1 MSCPSAPLISSTVYP
16 GQISST
22 AININ
27 FGESDPEQGRFDH
40 YLLTFSG
47 NNKNFSKRIEMNQE
61 SVHFMGRIKRRIQ
74 EVADFHKAHPGEDVR
89 LPVVHGLQGG
99 QEPGRHGVRHHL

>member
-1 MSCPSAPLISSTVYP
+1 
-16 GQISST
+16 
-22 AININ
+22 
-27 FGESDPEQGRFDH
+27 
-40 YLLTFSG
+40 
-47 NNKNFSKRIEMNQE
+47 MNQE